1 MFESIIHPLTAAVV
15 ATLAGARV
23 VVSIDP
29 ASKPANDSKLCVFTH
44 LAVYKVSNLQ
54 PCIYHIHY

>member
-1 MFESIIHPLTAAVV
+1 MKNRASALFVCVFMLDSIVHPLTTAVI

-29 ASKPANDSKLCVFTH
+29 ASKPANDSKVCVLAH
-44 LAVYKVSNLQ
+44 LG
-54 PCIYHIHY
+54 